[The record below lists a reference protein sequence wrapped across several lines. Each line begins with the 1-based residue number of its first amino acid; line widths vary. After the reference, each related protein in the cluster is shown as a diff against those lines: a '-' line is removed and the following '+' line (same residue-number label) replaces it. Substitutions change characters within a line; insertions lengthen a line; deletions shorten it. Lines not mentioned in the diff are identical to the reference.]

1 MKTLHWDEHFSHERW
16 LRTLAE
22 IYDNPTRPEI
32 TNADLNLSGNGNLQ
46 NAINHLQEAWI
57 DNPQDDLSIEH
68 MLVVYRLEIA
78 KIQFL
83 QTIAASLETIA
94 KVYDRQGGLG

>member
-1 MKTLHWDEHFSHERW
+1 MNSLQWDQHFSHDRW
-16 LRTLAE
+16 VRTLAE
-22 IYDNPTRPEI
+22 IYDNPARPEF
-32 TNADLNLSGNGNLQ
+32 TDADLNLSANENLQ

-68 MLVVYRLEIA
+68 MLVIYRLEIA

-83 QTIAASLETIA
+83 QRIAQSLELLTKIG
-94 KVYDRQGGLG
+94 DTNE